1 MDKKRSGVAYVTG
14 YSVTNAL
21 AANDLGMFCTLVNT
35 QNEIP
40 LSYLIDSA
48 LKGADQI
55 CDYIIQEFELNDTK
69 NLMNY
74 LSIKLGLCSTI
85 DFPEILNKVLRYLSS
100 VAYENTRSLEVYH
113 WVNSGMF
120 SYILQFSNKDK
131 DEYLTL
137 LNKEILEADK
147 EMTMWSGSQA
157 AEYIKDYHLKLR
169 RKIKKPKA
177 IEPSNM
183 SDDEGTKKDA
193 EIMERLLAKQN
204 AQIEAMSKTKEPK
217 AKVESSESK
226 YVKRVL
232 TMEERLR
239 IAGFNVREVVDWACK
254 KEGFI

>member
-1 MDKKRSGVAYVTG
+1 MDKKRSGVAYVTE

-21 AANDLGMFCTLVNT
+21 AANDLDMFCTLVNT

-55 CDYIIQEFELNDTK
+55 CDYIIQEFELSDTK

-74 LSIKLGLCSTI
+74 LSIKLGLCPTI
-85 DFPEILNKVLRYLSS
+85 EFPEILNKILRYLSS
-100 VAYENTRSLEVYH
+100 VAYGNNRSLEVYH
-113 WVNSGMF
+113 WANKGMF
-120 SYILQFSNKDK
+120 CYILQFSNKDK

-157 AEYIKDYHLKLR
+157 AECIKDYRLKLR

-177 IEPSNM
+177 IELSSM
-183 SDDEGTKKDA
+183 SDDGETQRDA
-193 EIMERLLAKQN
+193 EILEQLLTKQN
-204 AQIEAMSKTKEPK
+204 AQIEAMSKTEEPK
-217 AKVESSESK
+217 AENSESK

>member
-1 MDKKRSGVAYVTG
+1 MDKKGSRVACVTG

-21 AANDLGMFCTLVNT
+21 AANDLDMFCTLVNT
-35 QNEIP
+35 RNEIP
-40 LSYLIDSA
+40 LSYLVDSA

-55 CDYIIQEFELNDTK
+55 CDYIIREFELNDTK

-100 VAYENTRSLEVYH
+100 VAYGNSRSLEIYH
-113 WVNSGMF
+113 WASKGMF
-120 SYILQFSNKDK
+120 SYILQFSNKGK

-137 LNKEILEADK
+137 LNKEILEAAK

-157 AEYIKDYHLKLR
+157 AECVKDYHLKLR

-177 IEPSNM
+177 IEFSNM
-183 SDDEGTKKDA
+183 PDDEGAQKDA
-193 EIMERLLAKQN
+193 EIMEQLLAKQN
-204 AQIEAMSKTKEPK
+204 AQIEAMSKAEEPK
-217 AKVESSESK
+217 VENSESK